1 MLNSVY
7 PGRDCLKWLEG
18 PGKRLNL
25 PSFLFWRLVMKRQS
39 VSLTHVG
46 LVLASSGVLFLL
58 GCVSLDKPENVK
70 ICSSSAE
77 GCLDSPM
84 PKFLDASVGGDVK
97 ASPDTVRSDT
107 PRAQDTPWDGT
118 PDTLSAPEAASDH
131 LAASDTSD
139 DLIATA
145 DLLLTPDLPV
155 IPDLPG
161 LNDLPPVADLAL
173 PLDVSA
179 PDLTVP
185 NPADVG
191 GDLVTDFPVDPLS
204 DVGLDLGQLDTET
217 GNCITQIIGSGYR
230 AGSAPACAACND
242 GNGNSL
248 AGKCTA
254 MLDCLAPP
262 RTSADSLY
270 CLNRVSGSSRVSD
283 CVTALTKV
291 GCPSG
296 F

>member
-1 MLNSVY
+1 
-7 PGRDCLKWLEG
+7 
-18 PGKRLNL
+18 
-25 PSFLFWRLVMKRQS
+25 MKRQS
-39 VSLTHVG
+39 VSLALVG
-46 LVLASSGVLFLL
+46 RILASSGALFLF
-58 GCVSLDKPENVK
+58 GCVSLDKPGNVK

-77 GCLDSPM
+77 GCLDNPM

-107 PRAQDTPWDGT
+107 PRAQDTPWEGN
-118 PDTLSAPEAASDH
+118 PEAFGVPEAASDQ
-131 LAASDTSD
+131 LATPDTED
-139 DLIATA
+139 DLITTA
-145 DLLLTPDLPV
+145 DLLLAPDLPV
-155 IPDLPG
+155 ILDLPG
-161 LNDLPPVADLAL
+161 LGDLPPVTDL
-173 PLDVSA
+173 PLQLDASA
-179 PDLTVP
+179 PDLAEP

-204 DVGLDLGQLDTET
+204 DLNLDLGQLDTET
-217 GNCITQIIGSGYR
+217 GNCITQIISSGYK
-230 AGSAPACAACND
+230 AGSAPACSGCND

-248 AGKCTA
+248 ASKCTA

-270 CLNRVSGSSRVSD
+270 CLNHVSGSSRVSD